1 MVEVRKRK
9 LRTVMVK
16 IDQRT
21 KQIEKQII
29 RRVFEEIFVLKI
41 WGDLSVV
48 LIKYCVILAG
58 NWQFVIFVS

>member
-29 RRVFEEIFVLKI
+29 RRVF
-41 WGDLSVV
+41 
-48 LIKYCVILAG
+48 
-58 NWQFVIFVS
+58 

>member
-16 IDQRT
+16 LDQRT

-41 WGDLSVV
+41 RGDLSVV
-48 LIKYCVILAG
+48 LIKYCEILAKK
-58 NWQFVIFVS
+58 IKLLYHK

>member
-16 IDQRT
+16 LDQRT

-41 WGDLSVV
+41 RGDLSVV
-48 LIKYCVILAG
+48 LIKYCEIIAKKKKKLL
-58 NWQFVIFVS
+58 